1 MVETVG
7 RLRKTP
13 ALSAASP
20 SKKDMPRSNWGLKP
34 PTVISSRFA
43 EAWKGRL
50 VILVWSLRKKISRV
64 KNFGDGG
71 IDLTIRVVKS
81 LLCYPRQV

>member
-7 RLRKTP
+7 RLRNIP

-20 SKKDMPRSNWGLKP
+20 SKKDMPRSSWGLKP

-50 VILVWSLRKKISRV
+50 VNFVWSLRKRISQV
-64 KNFGDGG
+64 KNLGDGG
-71 IDLTIRVVKS
+71 KILQSV
-81 LLCYPRQV
+81 L